1 MLTIK
6 QLIPSLLFYAFAA
19 AAIFILNRFSP
30 SGPCTPGM
38 GILAF
43 FLLLPTIIVLLLRNI
58 YLAVKVDRI
67 NIANAVLHGI
77 ALCIIFLIL
86 QSA

>member
-1 MLTIK
+1 MLTFK
-6 QLIPSLLFYAFAA
+6 QLIPTLLFYAAA
-19 AAIFILNRFSP
+19 AAVIFILNRISP

-43 FLLLPTIIVLLLRNI
+43 FLLLPTIIGLLLRNI
-58 YLAVKVDRI
+58 YLAVKINRI
-67 NIANAVLHGI
+67 NTANAVLHGI
-77 ALCIIFLIL
+77 ALCIIFLVL